1 MPTAGGHLIKGNS
14 TMALMRSRALA
25 LTLTLTLAFG
35 GLLACATGEQSAGL
49 GALTGA
55 LVGAGVGY
63 AIDDS
68 AEGAIIGGLAGAL
81 AGGVIGYIVGE
92 KLQDR
97 DQTLCDN
104 PEIREVYEQPGVDEV
119 LDIRRLRVTPDQL
132 RAGERVEINVI
143 HSYVG
148 AVDRVQPFEID
159 VTIVDDKQQ
168 VVVQES
174 QTHEYENGT
183 YSSRIELTVPE
194 GLAPGSY
201 GVDVSMRTGGVVD
214 NQSGLVRVI

>member
-1 MPTAGGHLIKGNS
+1 MTAMQTRTI
-14 TMALMRSRALA
+14 A
-25 LTLTLTLAFG
+25 LTLTLILAFG
-35 GLLACATGEQSAGL
+35 GLLACATSEQSAGL

-68 AEGAIIGGLAGAL
+68 AEAAIIGGLAGAL

-92 KLQDR
+92 KLEDQDE
-97 DQTLCDN
+97 TLRNN
-104 PEIREVYEQPGVDEV
+104 PDIREVYEQPGVDEV

-132 RAGERVEINVI
+132 RAGERVEINVV

-148 AVDRVQPFEID
+148 PVDRVQPFDID
-159 VTIVDDKQQ
+159 VTIVDSSQQ
-168 VVVQES
+168 VIAQES

-183 YSSRIELTVPE
+183 YSSRIELTIPE
-194 GLAPGSY
+194 SLPPGSY
-201 GVDVSMRTGGVVD
+201 GVDVSMSTGHVTD